1 MATKVPS
8 NRQAGEAGTAKPD
21 SPKLPIYRTLWV
33 QVSMAMVA
41 PRRWGPGTLGWR
53 TGPPNLAAKPR
64 LRSGHTF
71 MPLPIRVGSARSVA
85 HCSVAGLVD
94 ANRYP
99 ARIFLVEAST
109 SG

>member
-53 TGPPNLAAKPR
+53 TGPPNLAETSPEEWPHFHAFAHPR
-64 LRSGHTF
+64 WLC
-71 MPLPIRVGSARSVA
+71 PLS
-85 HCSVAGLVD
+85 CSLFG
-94 ANRYP
+94 RWFG
-99 ARIFLVEAST
+99 RCQ
-109 SG
+109 